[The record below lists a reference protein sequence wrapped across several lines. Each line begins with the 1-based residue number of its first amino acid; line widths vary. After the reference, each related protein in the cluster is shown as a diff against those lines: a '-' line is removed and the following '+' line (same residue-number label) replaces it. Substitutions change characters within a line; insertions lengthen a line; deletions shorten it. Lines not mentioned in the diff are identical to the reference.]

1 MKKLLALFLALV
13 MVMAFAACTQA
24 PAEEPETEPTTEPT
38 QAETPEDPAPEVTVM
53 SYEEYMAAAAGDKVC
68 IETYVQACRGW
79 WADTICVYAQGPDGG
94 YFMYDMACSEA
105 DAAKLVAGTKIRVSG
120 EKAIYDGE
128 VEIVKATFEFVEA
141 EAFVAEAI
149 DATAMTTEE
158 LQANMNKL
166 ATFKGLTVEKVERK
180 DPDKADDLYLTLK
193 NGETSMSF
201 CVEIYL
207 TGEDSD
213 VYKTAIELKE
223 GDVVDVTGFIYWY
236 EGPNPHITA
245 IAKAAA

>member
-128 VEIVKATFEFVEA
+128 VEIVKATFEFVEGDT
-141 EAFVAEAI
+141 FVAEAL
-149 DATAMTTEE
+149 DANGKTGAELEAYMNQLASFQGLTIVSVTYKNDEPGGDIYVKVSNGTEE
-158 LQANMNKL
+158 
-166 ATFKGLTVEKVERK
+166 F
-180 DPDKADDLYLTLK
+180 D
-193 NGETSMSF
+193 F
-201 CVEIYL
+201 CVEVYL
-207 TGEDSD
+207 TGTETD
-213 VYKTAIELKE
+213 VYKTVGELKA
-223 GDVVDVTGFIYWY
+223 GDVVNVEGFLYWY
-236 EGPNPHITA
+236 NGVNTHITA
-245 IAKAAA
+245 IEKAA